1 MIHVDDKVIGRHI
14 QAGRIQKQMTQLELA
29 NKLDVSESYVS
40 RIECGRNR
48 VNIERLLEICM
59 ILDLPVENIL
69 QECSDYCVPKQGVP
83 EDPLKKRLFQLG
95 NMASPKVLELMCE
108 LCETAYK
115 KLDCQ

>member
-1 MIHVDDKVIGRHI
+1 MIHIDDKVIGRHI
-14 QAGRIQKQMTQLELA
+14 QAGRIQKQMTQSELA
-29 NKLDVSESYVS
+29 NRLDVSESYVS

-59 ILDLPVENIL
+59 ILDLPVDNIL
-69 QECSDYCVPKQGVP
+69 QECSDYNVMKQDQS
-83 EDPLKKRLFQLG
+83 EDPLKKRLCQLG

-115 KLDCQ
+115 MLDC